1 MVGEIMKPRWLIASA
16 VVLLSIAAQAAD
28 TPKADG
34 PIYAT
39 TYIEVAPE
47 SASTALNALREYRKS
62 ALQENAKAADIFQEN
77 GQPSRFVV
85 SEIWGDAQSFTGHE
99 KSSGFATLSGK
110 LKPISFKPIDVRAHT
125 LYWGTAY
132 SPPRQGDFFVISH
145 LDVYGPGVPVLQA
158 AFRPLAGETRIDK
171 GMVRY
176 EILDQVVPHANHFRL
191 FEEWSS
197 EKDWAAHNLSAH
209 VQAFH
214 AALPNYLGTPY
225 DQRLYHLAN

>member
-1 MVGEIMKPRWLIASA
+1 MKPVCLIACATMLFSLTA
-16 VVLLSIAAQAAD
+16 EAAD
-28 TPKADG
+28 PAKIDG

-39 TYIEVAPE
+39 TYIEVAPG
-47 SASTALNALREYRKS
+47 AAATTLNALREYRKTS
-62 ALQENAKAADIFQEN
+62 VQEGAKAADIFQEN
-77 GQPSRFVV
+77 GQPGRFVV
-85 SEIWGDAQSFTGHE
+85 SEIWSDPGTFATHE
-99 KSSGFATLSGK
+99 KAPSFSALAEK
-110 LKPISFKPIDVRAHT
+110 LKPVSFKPIDIRPHT
-125 LYWGTAY
+125 LYWGTPYA
-132 SPPRQGDFFVISH
+132 PPRAGDFFVISH

-158 AFRPLAGETRIDK
+158 AFRPLAGETRNDK

-197 EKDWAAHNLSAH
+197 EKDWVTHNLSAH

-214 AALPNYLGTPY
+214 AALPQYLGTPY

>member
-1 MVGEIMKPRWLIASA
+1 MKTNWLIASA
-16 VVLLSIAAQAAD
+16 IVLLSVTAQAAD
-28 TPKADG
+28 TKTDG

-47 SASTALNALREYRKS
+47 SATTALNAVREYRKAS
-62 ALQENAKAADIFQEN
+62 LQESAKAADVFQED
-77 GQPSRFVV
+77 GQPGRFVV
-85 SEIWGDAQSFTGHE
+85 AEIWEDPQAFANHE
-99 KSSGFATLSGK
+99 KSPALITLSGK
-110 LKPISFKPIDVRAHT
+110 LKPISFKPVDIRVHT
-125 LYWGTAY
+125 LYRGTPY
-132 SPPRQGDFFVISH
+132 SPPRAGDIFVISH

-158 AFRPLAGETRIDK
+158 AFTPLAEQSRNDK

-176 EILDQVVPHANHFRL
+176 EILDQVAPHANHFRL

-209 VQAFH
+209 VRAFH
-214 AALPNYLGTPY
+214 AALPEYLGTPY